1 MKEYNNTTGLWANLG
16 GASALQTAK
25 GYAVW
30 KNTDNWTMNFAG
42 NLNAGS
48 VPIAVSQNTNN
59 PFGWNLIGNPYPSA
73 IDWELVDRSSSSVL
87 NTIYFWNGSSYSVYM
102 GASFPVPGVSLNGG
116 SQYIP
121 AMQGFF
127 VRTTATST
135 LTLTNAARV
144 HNTQAFFREN
154 QTFAQMRISLTN
166 NGIGDETV
174 LRFFE
179 EASNG
184 FDANYDAAKLFAN
197 SSTTPEIY
205 TISNGE
211 TYAINSLPTISQ
223 DISIPIGIKTNVTVP
238 TEFTLH
244 TSDIQNFAPEMLIY
258 LEDLQESVITD
269 LNLENTYTFTAKG
282 NLPNRFV
289 LRFTMSPVSVGNL
302 LNMNEVKIYS
312 YQNTIFVKNL
322 SKNEGIVQIYNMLG
336 EAIYTT
342 KLEKE
347 STATFMLPTQG
358 TYLVKVTCNSKVIT
372 KHIFVGN

>member
-1 MKEYNNTTGLWANLG
+1 
-16 GASALQTAK
+16 
-25 GYAVW
+25 
-30 KNTDNWTMNFAG
+30 
-42 NLNAGS
+42 
-48 VPIAVSQNTNN
+48 
-59 PFGWNLIGNPYPSA
+59 
-73 IDWELVDRSSSSVL
+73 
-87 NTIYFWNGSSYSVYM
+87 M